1 MYCNTVSIF
10 VMYMLSCCSVVCKQY
25 VCEKFISFRMR
36 ILTFANNKG
45 GVGKTTSALS
55 VAHRLAELGN
65 RVLFIDA
72 DPQANASTASGLPA
86 EHPHLGLA
94 LTEGEGV
101 PTLAS
106 LCYPLSSGISMVR
119 SARIMA
125 QQEKGFGNAPDYQFF
140 FRHQLEDVRSRFN
153 YVIIDTAPNLG
164 PLTVSA
170 LVASEAV
177 FIPLQPN
184 LFGSEGMTA
193 LIEMVARLKRNFN
206 PQLRVGGIFFTKY
219 SPTYRKALHH
229 QYARDLQADPALAAL
244 IMRQSIRENV
254 SLDEAQSMQRPIYDW
269 APNSNGAAD
278 YRGLTDEIIT
288 RIS

>member
-1 MYCNTVSIF
+1 MFARIF
-10 VMYMLSCCSVVCKQY
+10 TQSP
-25 VCEKFISFRMR
+25 MR

-45 GVGKTTSALS
+45 GVGKTTSALA
-55 VAHRLAELGN
+55 VAHRLAEMGQ

-86 EHPHLGLA
+86 GQPHLGLA
-94 LTEGEGV
+94 LTEGEGT
-101 PTLAS
+101 PTLAT
-106 LCYPLSSGISMVR
+106 LCYPLTPMLSMVR

-140 FRHQLEDVRSRFN
+140 FRHQLEALTDRFA
-153 YVIIDTAPNLG
+153 YIIIDTAPNLG
-164 PLTVSA
+164 PLTVAA

-193 LIEMVARLKRNFN
+193 LLDMVARLKRSFN

-229 QYARDLQADPALAAL
+229 QYARDLQADPTLTALM
-244 IMRQSIRENV
+244 MRQTIRENV
-254 SLDEAQSMQRPIYDW
+254 SLDEAQSMQQPIYEW
-269 APNSNGAAD
+269 APASNGAAD
-278 YRGLTDEIIT
+278 YRSLTDEILT
-288 RIS
+288 RLS

>member
-1 MYCNTVSIF
+1 
-10 VMYMLSCCSVVCKQY
+10 
-25 VCEKFISFRMR
+25 MR

-55 VAHRLAELGN
+55 VAHRLAELGHQ
-65 RVLFIDA
+65 VLFIDA

-86 EHPHLGLA
+86 EQPHLGLA
-94 LTEGEGV
+94 LVEGEGA
-101 PTLAS
+101 PTLAG
-106 LCYPLSSGISMVR
+106 LCHPVSEQLSMVR

-125 QQEKGFGNAPDYQFF
+125 QQEKGFGNSPDYQFF
-140 FRHQLEDVRSRFN
+140 FRQQLDELRARFE
-153 YVIIDTAPNLG
+153 YVILDTAPNLG

-206 PQLRVGGIFFTKY
+206 PQLRIGGIFFTKY

-229 QYARDLQADPALAAL
+229 QYARDLQADPALASL
-244 IMRQSIRENV
+244 IMQQTIRENV
-254 SLDEAQSMQRPIYDW
+254 SLDEAQSMQQPIYAW
-269 APNSNGAAD
+269 APTSNGAAD
-278 YRGLTDEIIT
+278 YRGLTDEILT
-288 RIS
+288 RIA

>member
-1 MYCNTVSIF
+1 
-10 VMYMLSCCSVVCKQY
+10 
-25 VCEKFISFRMR
+25 MR

-45 GVGKTTSALS
+45 GVGKTTSALA
-55 VAHRLAELGN
+55 VAHRLAELGK

-86 EHPHLGLA
+86 TLPHLGSA
-94 LTEGEGV
+94 LTEGEES
-101 PTLAS
+101 PTLAA
-106 LCYPLSSGISMVR
+106 LCHPLSPTLSMIR
-119 SARIMA
+119 SARLMA

-140 FRHQLEDVRSRFN
+140 FRHQLESLKSRFE

-206 PQLRVGGIFFTKY
+206 PQLRIGGIFFTKY

-229 QYARDLQADPALAAL
+229 QYARDLQTDPALESL
-244 IMRQSIRENV
+244 IMTQTIRENV
-254 SLDEAQSMQRPIYDW
+254 SLDEAQSMQQPIYEW
-269 APNSNGAAD
+269 APKSNGAAD
-278 YRGLTDEIIT
+278 YRTLTDEILT
-288 RIS
+288 RLT

>member
-1 MYCNTVSIF
+1 
-10 VMYMLSCCSVVCKQY
+10 
-25 VCEKFISFRMR
+25 MR

-45 GVGKTTSALS
+45 GVGKTTSALA
-55 VAHRLAELGN
+55 VAHRLADLGKT
-65 RVLFIDA
+65 VLFIDA

-86 EHPHLGLA
+86 ELPHLGSA
-94 LTEGEGV
+94 LTEGEGS
-101 PTLAS
+101 PTLAALAHPVS
-106 LCYPLSSGISMVR
+106 PTLSMIR
-119 SARIMA
+119 SARLMA

-140 FRHQLEDVRSRFN
+140 FRQQLESLEGRFE

-206 PQLRVGGIFFTKY
+206 PKLRIGGIFFTKY
-219 SPTYRKALHH
+219 SPSYRKALHH
-229 QYARDLQADPALAAL
+229 QYARDLQADPALENL
-244 IMRQSIRENV
+244 IMTQTIRENV
-254 SLDEAQSMQRPIYDW
+254 SLDEAQSMQQPIYEW

-278 YRGLTDEIIT
+278 YRGLTDEILT
-288 RIS
+288 RLN

>member
-1 MYCNTVSIF
+1 
-10 VMYMLSCCSVVCKQY
+10 
-25 VCEKFISFRMR
+25 MR

-45 GVGKTTSALS
+45 GVGKTTSALA
-55 VAHRLAELGN
+55 VAHRLSDLGKT
-65 RVLFIDA
+65 VLFIDA
-72 DPQANASTASGLPA
+72 DPQANASTASGLPV
-86 EHPHLGLA
+86 EIPQLGSA
-94 LTEGEGV
+94 LTEGEGS
-101 PTLAS
+101 PTLAA
-106 LCYPLSSGISMVR
+106 LCHPVSATLSMIR
-119 SARIMA
+119 SARLMA

-140 FRHQLEDVRSRFN
+140 FRYQLESLESRFE

-206 PQLRVGGIFFTKY
+206 PELRIGGIFFTKY

-229 QYARDLQADPALAAL
+229 QYAHDLQADPALETL
-244 IMRQSIRENV
+244 IMTQTIRENV
-254 SLDEAQSMQRPIYDW
+254 SLDEAQSMQQPIYDW

-278 YRGLTDEIIT
+278 YRGLTDEILT
-288 RIS
+288 RLI

>member
-1 MYCNTVSIF
+1 
-10 VMYMLSCCSVVCKQY
+10 
-25 VCEKFISFRMR
+25 MR

-86 EHPHLGLA
+86 EQPHLGLA

-106 LCYPLSSGISMVR
+106 LCHPLSPGLSMVR

-140 FRHQLEDVRSRFN
+140 FRHQLEEVQSRFD

-206 PQLRVGGIFFTKY
+206 PQLRVGGIFFTRY

-244 IMRQSIRENV
+244 IMRQTIRENV

>member
-1 MYCNTVSIF
+1 MF
-10 VMYMLSCCSVVCKQY
+10 VKNS
-25 VCEKFISFRMR
+25 FPFRMR

-65 RVLFIDA
+65 QVLFIDA

-94 LTEGEGV
+94 LTEGEGI

-106 LCYPLSSGISMVR
+106 LCYPLSTGLSMVR

-140 FRHQLEDVRSRFN
+140 FRHQLEDVQSRFD

-229 QYARDLQADPALAAL
+229 QYARDLQADPALTAL
-244 IMRQSIRENV
+244 IMRQTIRENV

-278 YRGLTDEIIT
+278 YRGLTDEILT

>member
-1 MYCNTVSIF
+1 
-10 VMYMLSCCSVVCKQY
+10 
-25 VCEKFISFRMR
+25 MR

-45 GVGKTTSALS
+45 GVGKTTSALA
-55 VAHRLAELGN
+55 VAHRLAAISQ

-86 EHPHLGLA
+86 TQPHLGLA

-101 PTLAS
+101 PTLAT
-106 LCYPLSSGISMVR
+106 LCYPLTPTLSMVR

-140 FRHQLEDVRSRFN
+140 FRHQLEALDGRFD

-164 PLTVSA
+164 PLTVAA

-193 LIEMVARLKRNFN
+193 LLDMVARLKRSFN

-229 QYARDLQADPALAAL
+229 QYARDLQADPALTAL
-244 IMRQSIRENV
+244 MMQQTIRENV
-254 SLDEAQSMQRPIYDW
+254 SLDEAQSMQQPIYEW
-269 APNSNGAAD
+269 APASNGAAD
-278 YRGLTDEIIT
+278 YRGLTDEILA
-288 RIS
+288 RLS

>member
-1 MYCNTVSIF
+1 MFTDES
-10 VMYMLSCCSVVCKQY
+10 MLS
-25 VCEKFISFRMR
+25 RMR

-55 VAHRLAELGN
+55 VAYRLAEMGK

-72 DPQANASTASGLPA
+72 DPQANASRASGLP
-86 EHPHLGLA
+86 EELPHLGLA
-94 LTEGEGV
+94 LAEGEGSPQLADLCHPLS
-101 PTLAS
+101 PTL
-106 LCYPLSSGISMVR
+106 SMVR
-119 SARIMA
+119 AGRVVMA
-125 QQEKGFGNAPDYQFF
+125 QQEKGFGNSPDYQFF
-140 FRHQLEDVRSRFN
+140 FRHQLESLRGRFE
-153 YVIIDTAPNLG
+153 YVVIDTAPNLG

-193 LIEMVARLKRNFN
+193 LIEMMHRLKRSFN
-206 PQLRVGGIFFTKY
+206 PQLRIGGIFFTKY

-244 IMRQSIRENV
+244 IMRQTIRDNV
-254 SLDEAQSMQRPIYDW
+254 ALDEAQSMQRPIYQW

-278 YRGLTDEIIT
+278 YRLLTDEILA
-288 RIS
+288 RLS

>member
-1 MYCNTVSIF
+1 MVILLVIPYCDTADIYAL
-10 VMYMLSCCSVVCKQY
+10 YMLSYCSVAFRQY
-25 VCEKFISFRMR
+25 VCEELIFYPRMR

-55 VAHRLAELGN
+55 VAHRLAALSH

-106 LCYPLSSGISMVR
+106 LCYPLSTGLSMVR

-140 FRHQLEDVRSRFN
+140 FRHQLEEMQSRFD
-153 YVIIDTAPNLG
+153 YVIIDTARTWGRLPYRRWSPAKRCSFRCN
-164 PLTVSA
+164 PICSA
-170 LVASEAV
+170 AK
-177 FIPLQPN
+177 
-184 LFGSEGMTA
+184 G
-193 LIEMVARLKRNFN
+193 
-206 PQLRVGGIFFTKY
+206 
-219 SPTYRKALHH
+219 
-229 QYARDLQADPALAAL
+229 
-244 IMRQSIRENV
+244 
-254 SLDEAQSMQRPIYDW
+254 
-269 APNSNGAAD
+269 
-278 YRGLTDEIIT
+278 
-288 RIS
+288 

>member
-1 MYCNTVSIF
+1 
-10 VMYMLSCCSVVCKQY
+10 
-25 VCEKFISFRMR
+25 MR

-45 GVGKTTSALS
+45 GVGKTTSALA
-55 VAHRLAELGN
+55 VAHRLAGLGKQ
-65 RVLFIDA
+65 VLFIDA
-72 DPQANASTASGLPA
+72 DPQANASTASGLPTGL
-86 EHPHLGLA
+86 PHLGLA
-94 LTEGEGV
+94 LTEGEGS
-101 PTLAS
+101 PTLTTLAHPMGPT
-106 LCYPLSSGISMVR
+106 LSMVR
-119 SARIMA
+119 AARVMA

-140 FRHQLEDVRSRFN
+140 FRQQLENLQGRFE

-206 PQLRVGGIFFTKY
+206 PQLRIGGIFFTKY

-229 QYARDLQADPALAAL
+229 QYARELQADPALESL
-244 IMRQSIRENV
+244 IMTQTIRENV
-254 SLDEAQSMQRPIYDW
+254 SLDEAQSMQQPIYEW
-269 APNSNGAAD
+269 APSSNGAAD
-278 YRGLTDEIIT
+278 YRSLTDEILT
-288 RIS
+288 RLT

>member
-1 MYCNTVSIF
+1 
-10 VMYMLSCCSVVCKQY
+10 
-25 VCEKFISFRMR
+25 MR

-55 VAHRLAELGN
+55 VAHRLAELGK

-72 DPQANASTASGLPA
+72 DPQANASTASSLPA
-86 EHPHLGLA
+86 EQPHLGLA
-94 LTEGEGV
+94 LTEGGGA
-101 PTLAS
+101 PTLDT
-106 LCYPLSSGISMVR
+106 LHQPLSPTLSMVR

-140 FRHQLEDVRSRFN
+140 FRHQLAELTTQFE

-193 LIEMVARLKRNFN
+193 LIDMVARLKRNFN

-229 QYARDLQADPALAAL
+229 QYARDLQADPALATL
-244 IMRQSIRENV
+244 IMKQTIRENV
-254 SLDEAQSMQRPIYDW
+254 SLDEAQSMQKPIYKW

-278 YRGLTDEIIT
+278 YRGLTDEILS
-288 RIS
+288 RLS